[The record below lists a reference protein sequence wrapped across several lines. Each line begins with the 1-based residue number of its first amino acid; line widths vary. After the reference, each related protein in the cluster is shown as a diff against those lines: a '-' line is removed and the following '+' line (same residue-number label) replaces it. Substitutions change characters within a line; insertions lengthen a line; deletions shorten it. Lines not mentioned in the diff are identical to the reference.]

1 MEAGARWSEVSRLI
15 YVFLVWVTGWL
26 VFVLVEIVSIGRTCR
41 FGKKS

>member
-1 MEAGARWSEVSRLI
+1 MKAGARWSEVSRLI

-26 VFVLVEIVSIGRTCR
+26 VFVSVEMVNIGGMCR

>member
-1 MEAGARWSEVSRLI
+1 MSRLI

-26 VFVLVEIVSIGRTCR
+26 VFVSVEMVNIGGTCR